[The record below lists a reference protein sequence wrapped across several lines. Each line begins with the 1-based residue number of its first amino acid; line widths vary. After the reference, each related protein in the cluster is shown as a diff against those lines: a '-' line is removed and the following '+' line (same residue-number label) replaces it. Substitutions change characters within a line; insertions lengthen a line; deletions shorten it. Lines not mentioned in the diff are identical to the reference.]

1 MRRFFDRAFERF
13 TMRKPV
19 HAARPSSTFL
29 AAALLS
35 TFSFAIARG
44 DIEVSPR
51 ALDFGEAGHGERIR
65 RTLTLRNTGDEPI
78 RIRSARASC
87 GCTTLERSIDGQAIP
102 PGTSLEVGVVMSS
115 GTAIGSLEKHLD
127 IELGDGRR
135 VRVATSLRVF
145 PDIRFPDPIPPFEGE
160 VRGAKCVR
168 TVDVL
173 SRSEK
178 GDFELAV
185 ERIVTGLGSAARKD
199 DGFEAR
205 VERISGGRRIIV
217 TLLPTRAEGR
227 FAGTIEA
234 RLDGKPF
241 HLPISGEMFRS
252 IRISPRDLQFGRVET
267 GAAAKLPSVTAE
279 LISIDGKA
287 FEILETKVELKR
299 GAAGVEWRPSVRK
312 LDDGLRHEVLL
323 SLVPPASA
331 PAGGFYGTLRIKT
344 SHPEKPVLELGIY
357 GFFPATRPADRAADR
372 ARNGERSPP

>member
-1 MRRFFDRAFERF
+1 MRSPERTREDGEKVDAAWMKDHETTIPWAPAPYRRRSARPLYYGLRRLRIPLLRGRWVLSPRARASSPLEMIPAIDSDDSDEAHVSREEDPRLGRSDRVEDGSEPRREVVVRLRLRPPTRLDPVSMRRFFDRAFERF

-135 VRVATSLRVF
+135 VRVA
-145 PDIRFPDPIPPFEGE
+145 
-160 VRGAKCVR
+160 
-168 TVDVL
+168 
-173 SRSEK
+173 
-178 GDFELAV
+178 
-185 ERIVTGLGSAARKD
+185 
-199 DGFEAR
+199 
-205 VERISGGRRIIV
+205 
-217 TLLPTRAEGR
+217 
-227 FAGTIEA
+227 
-234 RLDGKPF
+234 
-241 HLPISGEMFRS
+241 
-252 IRISPRDLQFGRVET
+252 
-267 GAAAKLPSVTAE
+267 
-279 LISIDGKA
+279 
-287 FEILETKVELKR
+287 
-299 GAAGVEWRPSVRK
+299 
-312 LDDGLRHEVLL
+312 
-323 SLVPPASA
+323 
-331 PAGGFYGTLRIKT
+331 
-344 SHPEKPVLELGIY
+344 
-357 GFFPATRPADRAADR
+357 
-372 ARNGERSPP
+372 